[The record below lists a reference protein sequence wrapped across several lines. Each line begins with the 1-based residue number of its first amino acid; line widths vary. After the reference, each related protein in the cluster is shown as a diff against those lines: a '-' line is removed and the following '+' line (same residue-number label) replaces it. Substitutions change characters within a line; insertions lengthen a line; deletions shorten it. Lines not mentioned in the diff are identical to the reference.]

1 MDMKI
6 LNLIGGGDVGGAK
19 THIIS
24 LASRLGYSCTVKIV
38 SFRDGPFV
46 EDTRAAG
53 IDVEVVHNRTA
64 RADLKA
70 LERIV
75 SEYKPDI
82 IHCHGARA
90 NMMGVLLR
98 RKVHLPLVTTIH
110 SDYKLDYM
118 GMPLKGM
125 TFGLINR
132 FCLRRIDYYTCVARR
147 TARMM
152 ISRGFPA
159 HHIFTI
165 YNGIDFSTF
174 RTLVDKREY
183 LARFGQTYRDGD
195 VLCGFA
201 ARLTAV
207 KDVPTLLRA
216 AAKACKQCPN
226 LKIVI
231 AGDGEDRQSLEAL
244 TASLGIR
251 ENVIFLG
258 WIDDIHSFFAA
269 MDINVICSL
278 SETFPYSI
286 LEGIQERCA
295 TITSDVGGMPEL
307 IDSGV
312 NGFIFPPGD
321 DAALARHLVTLCES
335 EELRKTF
342 SDRLFDKASAHFSLD
357 SMAKT
362 QLSIYEAVLADR
374 AHAYKRDGVLICGA
388 YGKGNAGDDAILK
401 AIVAQAQELDRQ
413 MPVCVMSRTPKKTAY
428 AYGVNAIFTFDIPKM
443 LRQMRARAVYINGG
457 GSLIQDVTS
466 SRSLLFYLYTLWAAH
481 RKGAGVIMYGCG
493 IGPVTRPRNRRRAA
507 KILNSCVDV
516 ITLRE
521 DDSQNELS
529 LLGVTKPR
537 VCLAADPAMTLSAPD
552 ATHAFAALTAQ
563 GVPPEGK
570 YLVLCVREWPGFA
583 EKAPAIAAAANYAH
597 KTYGLDTLI
606 LPVEV
611 PRDLAAGEQIRM
623 LLDHEPYIIRKRF
636 EPELTIGIIAQA
648 KAMLAMRLHALVF
661 AVQAGIPCAGI
672 VYDRKVAGFMHYI
685 GEDMYVDLAD
695 TDEKTL
701 CAFLDR
707 MMNGSVEQRSENAR
721 RLRELEKV
729 NRQELAKLI
738 GEHRA

>member
-1 MDMKI
+1 MKI

-24 LASRLGYSCTVKIV
+24 LASRLAGYCTVKIV

-70 LERIV
+70 LMRIID
-75 SEYKPDI
+75 EYKPDI
-82 IHCHGARA
+82 VHCHGARA
-90 NMMGVLLR
+90 NMMGLLLK

-110 SDYKLDYM
+110 SDYRLDYM
-118 GMPLKGM
+118 GQPLKGM

-132 FCLRRIDYYTCVARR
+132 FCLRRIDDFTCVAQR

-152 ISRGFPA
+152 ASREFPA
-159 HHIFTI
+159 HRIFTI
-165 YNGIDFSTF
+165 YNGIDFSSF
-174 RTLVDKREY
+174 RRIVDKREY
-183 LARFGQTYRDGD
+183 LARFGAECAESD

-216 AAKACKQCPN
+216 AAQAVKVCPN
-226 LKIVI
+226 LRIVI
-231 AGDGEDRQSLEAL
+231 AGEGEDRQSLENL
-244 TASLGIR
+244 TGSLGIKD
-251 ENVIFLG
+251 NVIFLG
-258 WIDDIHSFFAA
+258 WIDDIHEFFAA

-295 TITSDVGGMPEL
+295 TVTSDVGGMPEL

-321 DAALARHLVTLCES
+321 DKALAAHLTALAQDGA
-335 EELRKTF
+335 LRETF
-342 SDRLFDKASAHFSLD
+342 AARLFDKASAHFSLD

-362 QLSIYEAVLADR
+362 QFSIYESVLAEKDR
-374 AHAYKRDGVLICGA
+374 PHRRDGVLICGA

-401 AIVAQAQELDRQ
+401 AIVAQAQEVDPR
-413 MPVCVMSRTPKKTAY
+413 MPICVMSRTPQKTAY
-428 AYGVNAIFTFDIPKM
+428 AYGVNSIFTFNLPAM
-443 LRQMRARAVYINGG
+443 LRRMKSGAVYINGG
-457 GSLIQDVTS
+457 GSLMQDVTS
-466 SRSLLFYLYTLWAAH
+466 SRSLLFYLFTLWAAH
-481 RKGAGVIMYGCG
+481 RRGAGVIMYGCG
-493 IGPVTRPRNRRRAA
+493 IGPVNRERNRRRTAN
-507 KILNSCVDV
+507 ILNSCVDV

-521 DDSQNELS
+521 DDSKAELAA
-529 LLGVTKPR
+529 LGVTKPQIF
-537 VCLAADPAMTLSAPD
+537 LAADPAMTLSAAD
-552 ATHAFAALTAQ
+552 AAHADAALKAN
-563 GVPPEGK
+563 GVPPQGN

-583 EKAPAIAAAANYAH
+583 EKASAIAAAADYAH

-611 PRDLAAGEQIRM
+611 PRDLAAGELLRAR
-623 LLDHEPYIIRKRF
+623 LDHEPYILRKRF
-636 EPELTIGIIAQA
+636 TPELTIGIIARG

-685 GEDMYVDLAD
+685 GEDMYVDLAE

-701 CAFLDR
+701 CQFLDR
-707 MMNGSVEQRSENAR
+707 MMNESMQARSANAA
-721 RLRELEKV
+721 RLRTLEKV
-729 NRQELAKLI
+729 NRQELGRLL
-738 GEHRA
+738 GVYRA